1 MLSRGR
7 RGRCGL
13 TNGPTAK
20 AGTLVRVAR
29 SLSRVRPLVLLRPV
43 RTRQWDS
50 PHAISACNLRM
61 HAGMKVT
68 FTQDPRASR
77 DDNDAVDDG
86 NLQRLRG
93 SPFDPCTRTVCVAST
108 ARLGS
113 PHVAHSAWL
122 TVRGSQLGS
131 QRTAGLQVRAMGPSK
146 RVTIERVTIA
156 PCTLREGRWYAV
168 CIGLSA
174 CTHSRTSGPRTQ
186 ERTLLETLHEV
197 PRILRMPQ
205 ASSDVKPHLAA

>member
-1 MLSRGR
+1 MHADRL
-7 RGRCGL
+7 
-13 TNGPTAK
+13 
-20 AGTLVRVAR
+20 R
-29 SLSRVRPLVLLRPV
+29 SLYGTAWL
-43 RTRQWDS
+43 
-50 PHAISACNLRM
+50 
-61 HAGMKVT
+61 
-68 FTQDPRASR
+68 
-77 DDNDAVDDG
+77 
-86 NLQRLRG
+86 
-93 SPFDPCTRTVCVAST
+93 T
-108 ARLGS
+108 ARGTQR
-113 PHVAHSAWL
+113 VAHSAWL
-122 TVRGSQLGS
+122 TAWV
-131 QRTAGLQVRAMGPSK
+131 TAGLQVRAMGPSK